1 MLADEKKLGD
11 SYKFVVKLNEGYV
24 RHPETME
31 CTDREVKA
39 HDFKTLR
46 RAKLY
51 KAKLMKKGIAAEIEA
66 IHWGCF
72 W

>member
-1 MLADEKKLGD
+1 MLAYEKELGD
-11 SYKFVVKLNEGYV
+11 TYKFVVKLNEGYV

-31 CTDREVKA
+31 CTDREVMA

-51 KAKLMKKGIAAEIEA
+51 KTKLRKEGITAEIEA
-66 IHWGCF
+66 IHWDCF